1 MTSPDSRPEFD
12 VVLRGYHRTQVDEA
26 VGRARAALSGDPSP
40 TPITAGQLRATLFDV
55 VLRGYDRAQVE
66 AYFQQLTDD
75 LAEIESRN
83 TQG

>member
-1 MTSPDSRPEFD
+1 MTSPDSRPE
-12 VVLRGYHRTQVDEA
+12 
-26 VGRARAALSGDPSP
+26 
-40 TPITAGQLRATLFDV
+40 FDV